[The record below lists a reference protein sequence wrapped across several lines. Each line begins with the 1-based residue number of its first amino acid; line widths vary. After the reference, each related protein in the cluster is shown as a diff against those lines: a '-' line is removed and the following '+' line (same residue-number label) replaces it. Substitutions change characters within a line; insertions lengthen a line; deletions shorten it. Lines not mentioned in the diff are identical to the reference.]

1 MIPRLL
7 FCLLIASLSALAAPV
22 RTADNIH
29 IDQFGYRP
37 SSGKVAV
44 ISSPVQG
51 FNASQAFAPSTGVNQ
66 YELRRWQDDAIVFR
80 GTLAVWNNGSTDATS
95 GDKAWWFDF
104 SSVQTPGSYYVYD
117 AGQQTGSFRFEI
129 HDEVYTNLLR
139 TAVRMFF
146 YNRCNVEKKAQFA
159 GASWADGASFVGA
172 NQDLAARSIRDRT
185 NAATARD
192 LSGGWWDAGD
202 YNKYTTFAAKPV
214 HQLLDAYDQKPTI
227 WTDDLNLPESG
238 NGVPDL
244 LDEVKWELDWLRKM
258 QHTDGSAI
266 IKMGLVANAPG
277 SSLPPSTDTRPRYY
291 YPEKSTAA
299 AIAMA
304 GMFAHAA
311 IVYDKIP
318 SQKAYAAELRRLAV
332 LGFDWYENTPTKNTN
347 IDDGTIEAG
356 DADWDETEQKKARVT
371 AAIYLYALTGEVRY
385 RQIVDDNYRLIGVLG
400 WWGPYETIHG
410 DALLYYTQLA
420 GATTSVSQTIIGRKL
435 SDGKQLDLYRPT
447 AQADPYRAYM
457 PEAQYHWGSNQIRAD
472 FANINFDLVQYK
484 VDPSGSDYY
493 RQRAE
498 DLLHALHG
506 VNPLNLV
513 YLTNMRQLG
522 AEKSATR
529 IYHSWFSDKTDWAEA
544 EVSAKGGPPPGY
556 VPGGPNKSYQPGQG
570 TCTLTPPCNQP
581 AQKSYRDWNAIWPD
595 ASWSVTE
602 PGIYYQSAYVKALS
616 RFVDTPTKYELP
628 VTPVVVIT
636 ATEPENSFFNLYPNP
651 ASSSVTVVFTA
662 EQPGACVFT
671 ITDVLGRAINQV
683 RHTSVAGTNR
693 VQLPVQQLP
702 AGMYLIRCQLG
713 QQEVVRKISVL

>member
-1 MIPRLL
+1 MVRLFLLGVL
-7 FCLLIASLSALAAPV
+7 FNAFSAGAAPV

-29 IDQFGYRP
+29 IDQFGYR
-37 SSGKVAV
+37 SLSGKVAV
-44 ISSPVQG
+44 ISNPVQG
-51 FNASQAFAPSTGVNQ
+51 FNASQPFAPSTGANQ
-66 YELRRWQDDAIVFR
+66 YELRRWQDDAVILR
-80 GTLAVWNNGSTDATS
+80 GTLSVWNNGNTDATS

-104 SSVQTPGSYYVYD
+104 SSVQVLGSYYVYD
-117 AGQQTGSFRFEI
+117 VGQQVGSYRFEI
-129 HDEVYTNLLR
+129 HDEVYNNLLR

-146 YNRCNVEKKAQFA
+146 YNRCNFEKKAQFA
-159 GASWADGASFVGA
+159 GANWADGASFVGP
-172 NQDLAARSIRDRT
+172 NQDPSARSIRDRT

-258 QHTDGSAI
+258 QNTDGSAI

-299 AIAMA
+299 AIAIA

-311 IVYDKIP
+311 LVYDKIP
-318 SQKAYAAELRRLAV
+318 SQKAYAAELRRLAI

-356 DADWDETEQKKARVT
+356 DADWDEAEQKKARVT
-371 AAIYLYALTGEVRY
+371 AATYLYALTGEVRY

-400 WWGPYETIHG
+400 WWGPYETVHG
-410 DALLYYTQLA
+410 DALLYYTQLP
-420 GATTSVSQTIIGRKL
+420 GATATVAQTIIARKL

-447 AQADPYRAYM
+447 AQADAYRAYM

-472 FANINFDLVQYK
+472 FANINFDLVQYRI
-484 VDPSGSDYY
+484 DPSGNDYY

-506 VNPLNLV
+506 VNPLNIV

-529 IYHSWFSDKTDWAEA
+529 IYHSWFGDKTDWAEA
-544 EVSAKGGPPPGY
+544 ETSAKGGPPPGY
-556 VPGGPNKSYQPGQG
+556 IPGGPNKSYQPGQG
-570 TCTLTPPCNQP
+570 TCLLTPPCNQP
-581 AQKSYRDWNAIWPD
+581 TQKSYRDWNVTWPD

-628 VTPVVVIT
+628 VNPVVVIT
-636 ATEPENSFFNLYPNP
+636 ATEPENGLFNLFPNP
-651 ASSSVTVVFTA
+651 TSSNLTVLFTT
-662 EQPGACVFT
+662 EQAGDCVFT
-671 ITDVLGRAINQV
+671 ITDVLGRSVNQI
-683 RHTSVAGTNR
+683 RYTSRAGSNR
-693 VQLPVQQLP
+693 VQLSVQQLP
-702 AGMYLIRCQLG
+702 AGTYLIRCQLG
-713 QQEVVRKISVL
+713 QQEVVRKVSVL